1 MTTPIEL
8 RQLIVRLSNDA
19 ERDLALLWAQLD
31 VDTVRD
37 GLMDVLPALV
47 GEYGDAAAT
56 LSAEWYDEYRDDR
69 GVGGNYLADVE
80 VPDLGAEALAGWGTS
95 LAVKNWDT
103 ALSQITGGVVSR
115 MMNASRTTIT
125 DNTFRDPKSAGWMR
139 TGVPECTWCAM
150 LIGRGSVYRS
160 RGTADFAAHDN
171 CKCGAAPAWSP
182 ADVVAVRDQFVPS
195 ARRRSAESKAADQER
210 AKQWMAANL

>member
-1 MTTPIEL
+1 MTTPTEL
-8 RQLIVRLSNDA
+8 RRLIIRLSNDA
-19 ERDLALLWAQLD
+19 ERDLSLLWAQLD
-31 VDTVRD
+31 SATVRD
-37 GLMDVLPALV
+37 GLFEVLPALV

-56 LSAEWYDEYRDDR
+56 LSAEWYDEYRATR
-69 GVGGNYLADVE
+69 GVGGSYLADIE

-95 LAVKNWDT
+95 LAVRNWDT
-103 ALSQITGGVVSR
+103 ALAQITGGVVSR

-125 DNTFRDPKSAGWMR
+125 DNTFRDPQSTGWLR
-139 TGVPECTWCAM
+139 TGVPECSFCAM

-182 ADVVAVRDQFVPS
+182 SDVVAVRNEFVPS
-195 ARRRSAESKAADQER
+195 ARRRSAETRAADQER
-210 AKQWMAANL
+210 AKAWIAANM